1 MEEVKK
7 RLDLLH
13 CSQSQNLLRDLMFR
27 DLGFCMVHKPS
38 TQLKSAAETNL
49 VLKNY
54 KELKCNLPGI
64 PRTTFLMVFSPD
76 GTKMASTHGDHNV
89 YITEI
94 ATLKTVQTLSGHPRT
109 PWSIAFY
116 PASSHI
122 LASGCLGGQVRVW
135 DLNGGSKVWI
145 TKNQKPIASLV
156 FHPTERL
163 LVIATSNKIY
173 FWDWTVSEPYVVA
186 MTGTYEEKVR
196 YVAFDNLGCKLIT
209 GISNIPQRL
218 ETFERKRYFFAQTAN
233 GLNNENTECR
243 NQPLNS
249 STERFSP
256 NKDSSQSSTNILILT
271 YNFSRNRV
279 RNIEDIL
286 HDNYVPINSRPFCS
300 YRVQAWDFS
309 NKETPDI
316 TNYNKNIVVRECGIS
331 HDATIEIFLDGKLL
345 IAVLPLLRS
354 PVLETILEVYSL
366 QWETLGEKIY
376 SAKIPEYAVS
386 VSISPTQQYLLVGL
400 TRNRD
405 LKKHI
410 PMALIYQLIDKESQ
424 SEEQMSSETDAEF
437 NSHESAADDME
448 DSLSIK
454 NKRRF
459 GLGMVLIRELLH
471 NEKDIKCPS
480 INCIK
485 WMPQPGQGMVY
496 ATNTGGLNILY

>member
-218 ETFERKRYFFAQTAN
+218 ETFES
-233 GLNNENTECR
+233 G
-243 NQPLNS
+243 
-249 STERFSP
+249 
-256 NKDSSQSSTNILILT
+256 
-271 YNFSRNRV
+271 
-279 RNIEDIL
+279 
-286 HDNYVPINSRPFCS
+286 H